1 MRYPV
6 KLTHDD
12 NGTVLVTAVDF
23 PEVVTYGD
31 DRDDA
36 LARAVDAI
44 ETALMGRIAGRE
56 EIPRPGKTGKTF
68 AVLPALTAA
77 KLSLYWAMHEDGVG
91 KAALAKRLGWHL
103 PQIDRLLDLNHAS
116 KLDAIEAA
124 LAAMGRNLEIKVM
137 KAA

>member
-6 KLTHDD
+6 KLAPDD
-12 NGTVLVTAVDF
+12 NGTVLVSTPDF
-23 PEVVTYGD
+23 PEVVTFGD
-31 DRDDA
+31 DCEDA

-56 EIPRPGKTGKTF
+56 EIPRPGKTAKDF

-77 KLSLYWAMHEDGVG
+77 KISLYWAMRDDGVG
-91 KAALAKRLGWHL
+91 KAALARKLGWHL
-103 PQIDRLLDLNHAS
+103 PQVDRLLDLNHAS
-116 KLDAIEAA
+116 KLDAIESA
-124 LAAMGRNLEIKVM
+124 LAALGRTLEIKVM

>member
-6 KLTHDD
+6 ELSPDD
-12 NGTVLVTAVDF
+12 NGTLLVTAPDF
-23 PEVVTYGD
+23 PEVVSFGD
-31 DRDDA
+31 DREDA
-36 LARAVDAI
+36 LARAADAI
-44 ETALMGRIAGRE
+44 ETAMMGRIAARE
-56 EIPRPGKTGKTF
+56 IVPRPSKAGADF

-77 KLSLYWAMHEDGVG
+77 KLSLYWAMMEDGVG
-91 KAALAKRLGWHL
+91 KAALAKRLSWHL
-103 PQIDRLLDLNHAS
+103 PQVDRLLDLTHAS

>member
-6 KLTHDD
+6 KFVPDD
-12 NGTVLVTAVDF
+12 NGTLMVTSLDL
-23 PEVVTYGD
+23 PEVVTFGD
-31 DRDDA
+31 DREDA

-44 ETALMGRIAGRE
+44 ETAMMGRFAGRE
-56 EIPRPGKTGKTF
+56 DIPRPGKTGKDF

-77 KLSLYWAMHEDGVG
+77 KLSLYWAMREERIG
-91 KAALAKRLGWHL
+91 KAALARKLGWHL

-124 LAAMGRNLEIKVM
+124 LAALDRTLEIKVM

>member
-6 KLTHDD
+6 ELSPDD
-12 NGTVLVTAVDF
+12 NGTFLVTAPDF
-23 PEVVTYGD
+23 PEVVSFGD
-31 DRDDA
+31 DREDA
-36 LARAVDAI
+36 LARAADAI
-44 ETALMGRIAGRE
+44 ETAMMGRIAARE
-56 EIPRPGKTGKTF
+56 IVPQPGKAGADF

-77 KLSLYWAMHEDGVG
+77 KLSLYWAMMEDSIG

-103 PQIDRLLDLNHAS
+103 PQIDRLLDLSHAS

-124 LAAMGRNLEIKVM
+124 LAVMGRSLEIKVM